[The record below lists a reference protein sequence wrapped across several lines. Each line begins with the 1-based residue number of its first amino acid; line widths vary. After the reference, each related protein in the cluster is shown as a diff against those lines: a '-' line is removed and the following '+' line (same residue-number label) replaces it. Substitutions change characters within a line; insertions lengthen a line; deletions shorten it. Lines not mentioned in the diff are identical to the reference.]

1 MCMILISR
9 FRATIMVI
17 HSPPLGGGALPP
29 LIFFCPP
36 APPLTKS
43 RGGIGAPLKK
53 NPNITGDKIILQ
65 VYLEDCQMVINSD
78 SITNMLYI

>member
-1 MCMILISR
+1 MVGW
-9 FRATIMVI
+9 ATT
-17 HSPPLGGGALPP
+17 HGYSQPPLEIFLPP
-29 LIFFCPP
+29 LDEV
-36 APPLTKS
+36 K
-43 RGGIGAPLKK
+43 GGIDPPLKK

>member
-1 MCMILISR
+1 MLKESVEIFGIGRLTPNFMMGLVPP
-9 FRATIMVI
+9 MVI
-17 HSPPLGGGALPP
+17 HSLPLRG
-29 LIFFCPP
+29 
-36 APPLTKS
+36 
-43 RGGIGAPLKK
+43 GGIGPPLKK